1 MRMKHSDVLSRFC
14 FGLVLSLFIYKES
27 SMALP
32 ATSYVYPLVGTRISS
47 DFGKRIHP
55 VAKSAKHH
63 SGIDLAA
70 PYGSQVRAVL
80 DGTVIFADPYG
91 GYGNLVVVQHA
102 NGMTTHYGHCRTLIA
117 KPGQKIRA
125 GQIIATVGSTGIS
138 TGPHLHFEIRVNGV
152 AKDPQNFLPGLADEA
167 VG

>member
-1 MRMKHSDVLSRFC
+1 MKRCAGF
-14 FGLVLSLFIYKES
+14 LVCLQVFLTLYTIPLYA
-27 SMALP
+27 MPNGA
-32 ATSYVYPLVGTRISS
+32 YVYPLVGTRISS
-47 DFGKRIHP
+47 DFGNRVHP
-55 VAKSAKHH
+55 ILRAVKHH

-70 PYGSQVRAVL
+70 PFGSQVRAVK
-80 DGTVIFADPYG
+80 DGVVIYSDPYG
-91 GYGNLVVVQHA
+91 GYGNLIVIQHE

-138 TGPHLHFEIRVNGV
+138 TGPHLHFEIRMNGV
-152 AKDPQNFLPGLADEA
+152 AKDPQTYIPGLADDA